1 MSRFPFRMLRILCLP
16 VAGLSV
22 LWFAGC
28 SEPGSEPL
36 PETGASPVV
45 TDGPPETETH
55 VGHIHPNEGPHHG
68 DLVEL
73 GNEEFH
79 AEVVHGA
86 AGSVTVYILDGSAKT
101 AVPIHATEL
110 TVNITHDGNAEQ
122 FKLPADRNAAD
133 PEGKSSRFALK
144 DVELS
149 EDLDSHD
156 AVAKLVVMIEG
167 KSYSGRISHD
177 HDADHSQE
185 DGHKH

>member
-22 LWFAGC
+22 LWFAGYR
-28 SEPGSEPL
+28 
-36 PETGASPVV
+36 
-45 TDGPPETETH
+45 D
-55 VGHIHPNEGPHHG
+55 
-68 DLVEL
+68 
-73 GNEEFH
+73 
-79 AEVVHGA
+79 
-86 AGSVTVYILDGSAKT
+86 
-101 AVPIHATEL
+101 
-110 TVNITHDGNAEQ
+110 
-122 FKLPADRNAAD
+122 AAD
-133 PEGKSSRFALK
+133 PEGKSSRFSLK

-185 DGHKH
+185 DGHTHQEPVWIPQNREPKDAHANLGSRVRTTNTKAARHPAG